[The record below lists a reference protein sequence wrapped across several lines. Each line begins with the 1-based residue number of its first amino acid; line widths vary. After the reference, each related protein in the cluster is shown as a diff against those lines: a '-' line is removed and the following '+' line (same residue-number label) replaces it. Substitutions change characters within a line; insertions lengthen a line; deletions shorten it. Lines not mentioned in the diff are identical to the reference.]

1 MAWKRETIPGTYAGH
16 VVLTPTDENLVR
28 YQFQTLDL
36 LHHFRQALYLDQTGI
51 VDSKSVLPAA
61 GNPRLSDGILTGIK
75 ITSVGENFNG
85 IYAAGGTYTVK
96 GAVIDFIGNGGND
109 FAGYGAAVMSAGK
122 DTTLI
127 LDGAR
132 IHTLGAIR
140 TAVTA
145 DKGSHL
151 IVKNSEIQA
160 RDGKLPD
167 DYVPLVLPGKMMS
180 APWMLGISGNCR
192 ATNLLGTDTTA
203 TYINST
209 ISTENWGAL
218 SNDISENPKPTA
230 IDSTVEVTGKSGYGV
245 YSLAGATTSLYGST
259 LNARDYGVIVDAG
272 GSTGG
277 STTVVFGA
285 STPETVAKLNSDLKL
300 GLTPAELSSL
310 PRKRTTVTSHR
321 FGVMMHASIP
331 VAAPPASIKV
341 LDDTVFNTG
350 MAVFLDKGVPA
361 NITVD
366 GANGASLNSR
376 NEIRSLP
383 PIARV
388 Q

>member
-1 MAWKRETIPGTYAGH
+1 MNRPDYRVKFCLLLCAAAVLIPAAALAQGDIQPAKTIPAGSTWVVDKTTRLSSLTIPADAQIRATQGHEVTLTVNGVETGIRPGTYAGH

-61 GNPRLSDGILTGIK
+61 GNPRLSDGVLTGIK

-209 ISTENWGAL
+209 ISTENWAR
-218 SNDISENPKPTA
+218 
-230 IDSTVEVTGKSGYGV
+230 
-245 YSLAGATTSLYGST
+245 SLTTS
-259 LNARDYGVIVDAG
+259 AR
-272 GSTGG
+272 T
-277 STTVVFGA
+277 
-285 STPETVAKLNSDLKL
+285 
-300 GLTPAELSSL
+300 LSSPL
-310 PRKRTTVTSHR
+310 S
-321 FGVMMHASIP
+321 
-331 VAAPPASIKV
+331 
-341 LDDTVFNTG
+341 
-350 MAVFLDKGVPA
+350 
-361 NITVD
+361 
-366 GANGASLNSR
+366 
-376 NEIRSLP
+376 
-383 PIARV
+383 IARLR
-388 Q
+388 